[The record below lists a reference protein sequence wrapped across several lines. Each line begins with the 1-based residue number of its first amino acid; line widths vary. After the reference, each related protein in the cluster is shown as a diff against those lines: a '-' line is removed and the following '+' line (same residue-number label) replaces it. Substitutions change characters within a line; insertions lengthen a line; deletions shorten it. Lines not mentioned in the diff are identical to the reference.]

1 MKTGIKISPDH
12 RTVLLFIIYL
22 FLINRGSNSKTWMEQ
37 QGLKWSPVFISA
49 PFKPT
54 IEISQ
59 WNSPGRARI
68 LPVLQIHTKKRHS
81 DVSVWSVAMELK
93 DNPPHGCLCKPVPPL
108 NSEERKK
115 EKKEQE
121 TMTCEVSLSWHTFQ
135 VGLKITGF
143 SQWALQSVRTDI
155 FISVDVL
162 SIYKTSKIN

>member
-81 DVSVWSVAMELK
+81 DVSVWSVAMELQ

-115 EKKEQE
+115 ERKRAGNHDLWSV
-121 TMTCEVSLSWHTFQ
+121 TVMTYFSSRIKNHRFLPVGSAISENWHIHFCRCT
-135 VGLKITGF
+135 VHL
-143 SQWALQSVRTDI
+143 
-155 FISVDVL
+155 
-162 SIYKTSKIN
+162 